1 MILKTYQVQE
11 QTKIELGT
19 LKKFTKKNGR
29 ININIQTKKHNLKI
43 IFEKKNW
50 MVDPSSWFPNLHK
63 LGEGSTKNTTITIK
77 VEYQTKQ
84 LNTNV
89 RNN

>member
-1 MILKTYQVQE
+1 LILKTYQVQE

-43 IFEKKNW
+43 IFEKNNLV
-50 MVDPSSWFPNLHK
+50 VDPSS
-63 LGEGSTKNTTITIK
+63 
-77 VEYQTKQ
+77 
-84 LNTNV
+84 
-89 RNN
+89 